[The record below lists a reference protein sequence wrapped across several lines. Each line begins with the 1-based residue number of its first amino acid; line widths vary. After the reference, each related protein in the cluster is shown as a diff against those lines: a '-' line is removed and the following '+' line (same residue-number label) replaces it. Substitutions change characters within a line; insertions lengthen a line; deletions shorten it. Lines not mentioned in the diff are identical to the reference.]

1 MAAQNYQACLDMILH
16 HEGGYVNHPK
26 DPGGETNLGVT
37 KRVYEEWGG
46 TKDMK
51 DLEVEDVAP
60 IYRKNYWDRIKADE
74 LPSGL
79 DLCVFDFGV
88 NAGTGRAAKYLQ
100 RLIGTVADGG
110 IGPNTLKAL
119 DEFISNQK
127 YGVKD
132 TILKYQAAR
141 QDYYES
147 LSTFETFGKGWTRR
161 VKETTESA
169 MNMVEPLYE

>member
-1 MAAQNYQACLDMILH
+1 MSATNWKMALETILH

-37 KRVYEEWGG
+37 KRVYEDFGG

-51 DLEVEDVAP
+51 DLTVEDVEP
-60 IYRKNYWDRIKADE
+60 IYRKNYWDRVKGDE

-100 RLIGTVADGG
+100 TMIGTVADGG

-119 DEFISNQK
+119 ANYVESEGIESAIRN
-127 YGVKD
+127 
-132 TILKYQAAR
+132 YQEAR
-141 QDYYES
+141 QKYYES
-147 LSTFETFGKGWTRR
+147 LSTFETFGRGWTRR
-161 VKETTESA
+161 VDETTELA
-169 MNMVEPLYE
+169 CKLI

>member
-1 MAAQNYQACLDMILH
+1 MKENYDHCLEMILH

-37 KRVYEEWGG
+37 KRVWEEHGG

-51 DLEVEDVAP
+51 DLTVEDVAP
-60 IYRKNYWDRIKADE
+60 IYKKSYWDRVKGDD

-100 RLIGTVADGG
+100 SMIGTTVDGG

-119 DEFISNQK
+119 EAYVQIEGLAATIDTYQSN
-127 YGVKD
+127 
-132 TILKYQAAR
+132 R
-141 QDYYES
+141 QEYYEK
-147 LSTFETFGKGWTRR
+147 LSTFETLGRGWTRR
-161 VKETTESA
+161 VKETTEA
-169 MNMVEPLYE
+169 AHKLL

>member
-1 MAAQNYQACLDMILH
+1 MASANYKKCLETILH

-51 DLEVEDVAP
+51 DLTVEDVAP
-60 IYRKNYWDRIKADE
+60 IYEKNYWGKVKGDD

-79 DLCVFDFGV
+79 DLCVFDFAV
-88 NAGTGRAAKYLQ
+88 NAGPGRAAKYLQ
-100 RLIGTVADGG
+100 TMIGTVADGG

-119 DEFISNQK
+119 DSYVDANGVEHAIKEYQK
-127 YGVKD
+127 
-132 TILKYQAAR
+132 AR
-141 QDYYES
+141 QGYYES
-147 LSTFETFGKGWTRR
+147 LSTFETFGRGWTRR
-161 VKETTESA
+161 VDETTELALS
-169 MNMVEPLYE
+169 MV